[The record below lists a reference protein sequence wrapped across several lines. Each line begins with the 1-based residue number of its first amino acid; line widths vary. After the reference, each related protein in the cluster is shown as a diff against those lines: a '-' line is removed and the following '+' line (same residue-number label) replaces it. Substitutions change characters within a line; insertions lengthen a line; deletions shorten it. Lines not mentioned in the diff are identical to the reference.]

1 MTTLLAVVSEL
12 MRNNCEQTNGCL
24 LSMREDHM
32 MQRHQV
38 YVTSCSSVKTT
49 ELYTVKTQVSNMFTP
64 SGSPKAKRDDF
75 INSPRTPTK
84 IQSRSVDI
92 NYCVCRVM
100 WNSKE
105 KWYMK
110 DIFITQL
117 DSELQTLCSTK
128 NSSVL
133 SKSNGEELLQF
144 SLEKFDS
151 ELQSNAPITNKVLEC
166 LCASSRQKKKKRA
179 SEEM

>member
-1 MTTLLAVVSEL
+1 MGTEFAEAMKYLA
-12 MRNNCEQTNGCL
+12 
-24 LSMREDHM
+24 LS
-32 MQRHQV
+32 V
-38 YVTSCSSVKTT
+38 
-49 ELYTVKTQVSNMFTP
+49 
-64 SGSPKAKRDDF
+64 PK
-75 INSPRTPTK
+75 S
-84 IQSRSVDI
+84 
-92 NYCVCRVM
+92 VCRVM

-105 KWYMK
+105 KSYMK

-133 SKSNGEELLQF
+133 SESNGEELLQF

-151 ELQSNAPITNKVLEC
+151 ELQSKAPITNKVLKC

-179 SEEM
+179 SGEMSERTKKDLVSQINGSLNAS

>member
-64 SGSPKAKRDDF
+64 SGSPKAKRVDF

-92 NYCVCRVM
+92 NYCLICGIYLKK
-100 WNSKE
+100 NNSFYSLSKE
-105 KWYMK
+105 GLLVTLNEILGTNILLPSNKK
-110 DIFITQL
+110 DQ
-117 DSELQTLCSTK
+117 
-128 NSSVL
+128 
-133 SKSNGEELLQF
+133 
-144 SLEKFDS
+144 
-151 ELQSNAPITNKVLEC
+151 
-166 LCASSRQKKKKRA
+166 R
-179 SEEM
+179 